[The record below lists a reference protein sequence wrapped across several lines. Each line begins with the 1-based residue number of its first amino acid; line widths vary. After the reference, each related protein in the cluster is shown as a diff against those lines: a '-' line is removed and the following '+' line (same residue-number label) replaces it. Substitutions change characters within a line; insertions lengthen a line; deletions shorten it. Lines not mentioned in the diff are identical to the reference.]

1 MDIGDKKVDIER
13 ALLGKVTDFSAK
25 TTVHVHRLFER
36 FDFDE
41 IFGRGAVK
49 ELFALKKVM
58 RNLKT

>member
-1 MDIGDKKVDIER
+1 MDIER